1 MKHIRK
7 SAALSFQKQSLKK
20 INFIIAGGEKV
31 KAKIEN
37 SQNTKEIIKKLFKY
51 IRPYRRYLITALILS
66 VITVAFTLLA
76 PILMGN
82 GIDLIISKGNVNFQK
97 LKSIIVLIILV
108 IAITAIAQW
117 LMNLCTNKLTYNT
130 VRDIR
135 LDAFAKL
142 EKVPVSYVDN
152 SSQGDLISRIVTD
165 IDLVSDGLLMGF
177 TQLFSGV
184 ITILATIG
192 FMISI
197 NLKIALIVIIITPLS
212 FFVASFVAKRTFN
225 MFQAQSIKRGEM
237 TSHINEMIT
246 GQKIVKAYN
255 YENESTK
262 RFEKINSELETVG
275 VKALFFSAITNP
287 ATRFINGLVY
297 SGVGIFGAISAIGGY
312 ISVGQLSAFLTY
324 ANQYTK
330 PFNEISSVITELQSA
345 FASAKRVFE
354 IIEADE
360 EQSDDGLHTLEK
372 VDGTLSLKDVSFS
385 YTPDRPLI
393 ENLNLDVRRGE
404 RIAIVGP
411 TGCGKTT
418 LINLLMRFYD
428 VTDGNIKIS
437 EKNIKEITRHS
448 LRHSFGMVL
457 QETWLSKGTIKEN
470 IAFGKPN
477 ASDEEIITAAKN
489 AHAHSF
495 IQRLPKGY
503 DTVVSDDSENLSS
516 GQKQLL
522 CIARVMLTLPP
533 MLILDEATSNID
545 TRTEKQ
551 IQAAFE
557 KMLKGRTSFIVAHR
571 LSTIKNADCILVM
584 NNGNIVEQGNH
595 NELLSKNGFYS
606 KLYNSQFEKS

>member
-1 MKHIRK
+1 M
-7 SAALSFQKQSLKK
+7 
-20 INFIIAGGEKV
+20 

-37 SQNTKEIIKKLFKY
+37 SQNTKEIVKKLFKY

-97 LKSIIVLIILV
+97 LKRIIVLIILV

-197 NLKIALIVIIITPLS
+197 NFKIALIVIVITPLS

-255 YENESTK
+255 YENQSK
-262 RFEKINSELETVG
+262 KKFEKINGELEIVG

-297 SGVGIFGAISAIGGY
+297 LGVGIFGAIFAIGGY

-360 EQSDDGLHTLEK
+360 EQSDNGLYTLEK
-372 VDGTLSLKDVSFS
+372 IDGTLCLKDVSFS

-393 ENLNLDVRRGE
+393 ENLNLDVRKGE

-428 VTDGNIKIS
+428 VTGGDIEIS

-448 LRHSFGMVL
+448 LRQSFGMVL

-477 ASDEEIITAAKN
+477 ASDEEIIAAAKN

-551 IQAAFE
+551 IQSAFE

-606 KLYNSQFEKS
+606 KLYNSQFERS

>member
-1 MKHIRK
+1 MKY
-7 SAALSFQKQSLKK
+7 KK
-20 INFIIAGGEKV
+20 E
-31 KAKIEN
+31 
-37 SQNTKEIIKKLFKY
+37 NTKSTKSIIKKLFKY
-51 IRPYRRYLITALILS
+51 ISPYKHYLILALIFS

-76 PILMGN
+76 PILMGD
-82 GIDLIISKGNVNFQK
+82 GIDLIISKGNVDFAG
-97 LKSIIVLIILV
+97 LKSIILKIIAV
-108 IAITAIAQW
+108 IIITAVAQW
-117 LMNLCTNKLTYNT
+117 LMNLCTNRLTFCT

-142 EKVPVSYVDN
+142 EKVPISYVDN

-177 TQLFSGV
+177 TQLFSGI
-184 ITILATIG
+184 ITIFATIG

-197 NLKIALIVIIITPLS
+197 NIKITLIVVLITPLS
-212 FFVASFVAKRTFN
+212 FFVASFVAKRTFS

-246 GQKIVKAYN
+246 GQKTVKAYSH
-255 YENESTK
+255 EEESK
-262 RFEKINSELETVG
+262 AEFEKINKELEAVG
-275 VKALFFSAITNP
+275 VKALFFSSITNP
-287 ATRFINGLVY
+287 STRFINGLVY
-297 SGVGIFGAISAIGGY
+297 SGVGIFGAVSAISGN

-354 IIEADE
+354 IIESDE
-360 EQSDDGLHTLEK
+360 EENDDCLYSLNEI
-372 VDGTLSLKDVSFS
+372 DGTLSLDDVSFS
-385 YTPDRPLI
+385 YTPDKPLI
-393 ENLNLDVRRGE
+393 EDLNLDVKKGQ

-437 EKNIKEITRHS
+437 GKNIKEVKRKS
-448 LRHSFGMVL
+448 LRQSFGMVL

-470 IAFGKPN
+470 IAFGKPD
-477 ASDEEIITAAKN
+477 ATDEEIILAAKN

-495 IQRLPKGY
+495 IQRLPHGY
-503 DTVVSDDSENLSS
+503 DTIVSDDSENLSS

-522 CIARVMLTLPP
+522 CIARVMLILPP

-551 IQAAFE
+551 IQSAFE
-557 KMLKGRTSFIVAHR
+557 KLLKGRTSFIVAHR

-584 NNGNIVEQGNH
+584 DKGHIIEQGNH
-595 NELLSKNGFYS
+595 EELLSKKGFYYN
-606 KLYNSQFEKS
+606 LYHSQFEKS

>member
-1 MKHIRK
+1 MKIK
-7 SAALSFQKQSLKK
+7 T
-20 INFIIAGGEKV
+20 
-31 KAKIEN
+31 EN

-51 IRPYRRYLITALILS
+51 IKPYRRYLFSALLLS
-66 VITVAFTLLA
+66 VITVTFTLWA
-76 PILMGN
+76 PILMGD
-82 GIDLIISKGNVNFQK
+82 GIDLIISKGNVDFSG
-97 LKSIIVLIILV
+97 LKEIIIKIATIIAV
-108 IAITAIAQW
+108 TAIAQW
-117 LMNLCTNKLTYNT
+117 LMNLYTNKLTFNT

-142 EKVPVSYVDN
+142 EKVPISYVDN

-184 ITILATIG
+184 ITILATIVI
-192 FMISI
+192 MISI
-197 NLKIALIVIIITPLS
+197 NYKIALIVIMITPLS
-212 FFVASFVAKRTFN
+212 FFVASFIAKRTFN

-237 TSHINEMIT
+237 TSHINEMIS
-246 GQKIVKAYN
+246 GQKIVKAYC
-255 YENESTK
+255 YEQESTAQ
-262 RFEKINSELETVG
+262 FEKINKDLETVG

-297 SGVGIFGAISAIGGY
+297 SGVGILGAVAAISGY

-354 IIEADE
+354 IIEAKE
-360 EQSDDGLHTLEK
+360 EQSDEGLYALK
-372 VDGTLSLKDVSFS
+372 SVDGTLSLNNVSFS
-385 YTPDRPLI
+385 YTPDKPLI
-393 ENLNLDVRRGE
+393 ENLNLDVRKGE

-428 VTDGNIKIS
+428 ATEGNIKVS
-437 EKNIKEITRHS
+437 EKSIKEITRHS
-448 LRHSFGMVL
+448 LRQSFGMVL

-470 IAFGKPN
+470 IAFGKSD
-477 ASDEEIITAAKN
+477 ATDEEIITAAKN
-489 AHAHSF
+489 AHAHDF
-495 IQRLPKGY
+495 IQRLPQGY
-503 DTVVSDDSENLSS
+503 DTIVSDDSENLSS

-551 IQAAFE
+551 IQSAFE

-584 NNGNIVEQGNH
+584 DKGHIVEQGNH
-595 NELLSKNGFYS
+595 KELLSKNGFYS
-606 KLYNSQFEKS
+606 KLYYSQFDKI

>member
-1 MKHIRK
+1 M
-7 SAALSFQKQSLKK
+7 
-20 INFIIAGGEKV
+20 IN
-31 KAKIEN
+31 KANN
-37 SQNTKEIIKKLFKY
+37 SQNTGEIIKKLFKY
-51 IRPYRRYLITALILS
+51 ISPYRHYLIFALFLS

-82 GIDLIISKGNVNFQK
+82 GIDLIVSKGNVDFPA
-97 LKSIIVLIILV
+97 LKKIIVKIIAV
-108 IAITAIAQW
+108 ISITAIAQW

-135 LDAFAKL
+135 LNAFAKL
-142 EKVPVSYVDN
+142 EKVPISYVDN
-152 SSQGDLISRIVTD
+152 SPQGDLISRIVTD
-165 IDLVSDGLLMGF
+165 IDLISDGLLMGF

-197 NLKIALIVIIITPLS
+197 NFKIALIVILITPLS

-246 GQKIVKAYN
+246 GQKIVKAYCH
-255 YENESTK
+255 ENESK
-262 RFEKINSELETVG
+262 EKFEKINKELETVG

-287 ATRFINGLVY
+287 ATRFVNGLVY
-297 SGVGIFGAISAIGGY
+297 SGVGIFGAISAISGY

-360 EQSDDGLHTLEK
+360 EQSDNELYTLENA
-372 VDGTLSLKDVSFS
+372 DGTLSLNNVSFS
-385 YTPDRPLI
+385 YTPDKPLI
-393 ENLNLDVRRGE
+393 QNLNLKVSKGE

-437 EKNIKEITRHS
+437 GKNIKKITRHS
-448 LRHSFGMVL
+448 LRRSFGMVL

-470 IAFGKPN
+470 IAFGRPD
-477 ASDEEIITAAKN
+477 ASDEEIVEAAKN

-495 IQRLPKGY
+495 IQRLPQGY
-503 DTVVSDDSENLSS
+503 DTVVSDDSENISS

-545 TRTEKQ
+545 TRTEKK
-551 IQAAFE
+551 IQSAFE

-571 LSTIKNADCILVM
+571 LSTIRNSDCILVM
-584 NNGNIVEQGNH
+584 KKGHIIEQGSH

-606 KLYNSQFEKS
+606 KLYYSQFETS

>member
-1 MKHIRK
+1 MKY
-7 SAALSFQKQSLKK
+7 KK
-20 INFIIAGGEKV
+20 E
-31 KAKIEN
+31 
-37 SQNTKEIIKKLFKY
+37 NTKSTKSIIKKLFKY
-51 IRPYRRYLITALILS
+51 ISPYKHYLILALIFS

-76 PILMGN
+76 PILMGD
-82 GIDLIISKGNVNFQK
+82 GIDLIISKGNVDFAG
-97 LKSIIVLIILV
+97 LKSIILKIIAV
-108 IAITAIAQW
+108 IIITAVAQW
-117 LMNLCTNKLTYNT
+117 LMNLCTNRLTFCT

-142 EKVPVSYVDN
+142 EKVPISYVDN

-177 TQLFSGV
+177 TQLFSGI
-184 ITILATIG
+184 ITIFATIG

-197 NLKIALIVIIITPLS
+197 NIKITLIVVLITPLS
-212 FFVASFVAKRTFN
+212 FFVASFVAKRTFS

-246 GQKIVKAYN
+246 GQKTVKAYSH
-255 YENESTK
+255 EEESK
-262 RFEKINSELETVG
+262 AEFEKINKELEAVG
-275 VKALFFSAITNP
+275 VKALFFSSITNP
-287 ATRFINGLVY
+287 STRFINGLVY
-297 SGVGIFGAISAIGGY
+297 SGVGIFGAVSAISGN

-354 IIEADE
+354 IIESDE
-360 EQSDDGLHTLEK
+360 EENDDCLYSLNEI
-372 VDGTLSLKDVSFS
+372 DGTLSLDDVSFS
-385 YTPDRPLI
+385 YTPDKPLI
-393 ENLNLDVRRGE
+393 EDLNLDVKKGQ

-437 EKNIKEITRHS
+437 GKNIKEVKRKS
-448 LRHSFGMVL
+448 LRQSFGMVL

-477 ASDEEIITAAKN
+477 ATDEEIILAAKN

-495 IQRLPKGY
+495 IQRLPHGY
-503 DTVVSDDSENLSS
+503 DTIVSDDSENLSS

-522 CIARVMLTLPP
+522 CIARVMLILPP

-551 IQAAFE
+551 IQSAFE
-557 KMLKGRTSFIVAHR
+557 KLLKGRTSFIVAHR

-584 NNGNIVEQGNH
+584 DKGHIIEQGNH
-595 NELLSKNGFYS
+595 EELLSKKGFYYN
-606 KLYNSQFEKS
+606 LYHSQFEKS

>member
-1 MKHIRK
+1 M
-7 SAALSFQKQSLKK
+7 
-20 INFIIAGGEKV
+20 

-37 SQNTKEIIKKLFKY
+37 SQNTKEIVKKLFKY

-197 NLKIALIVIIITPLS
+197 NYKIALIVIVITPLS

-255 YENESTK
+255 YENESKK
-262 RFEKINSELETVG
+262 RFEKINGELEIVG

-297 SGVGIFGAISAIGGY
+297 SGVGIFGAIYAIGGY

-360 EQSDDGLHTLEK
+360 EQSDDGLYTLEN
-372 VDGTLSLKDVSFS
+372 VDGTLSIKDVSFS
-385 YTPDRPLI
+385 YTPNRPLI
-393 ENLNLDVRRGE
+393 ENLNLDVHKGE

-428 VTDGNIKIS
+428 VTGGDIEIS
-437 EKNIKEITRHS
+437 GKNIKEITRHS
-448 LRHSFGMVL
+448 LRQSFGMVL

-477 ASDEEIITAAKN
+477 ASDEEIIAAAKN

-584 NNGNIVEQGNH
+584 NNGNIVEQGKH

>member
-1 MKHIRK
+1 MI
-7 SAALSFQKQSLKK
+7 KK
-20 INFIIAGGEKV
+20 TE
-31 KAKIEN
+31 
-37 SQNTKEIIKKLFKY
+37 STHNTKEIIRKLFKY
-51 IRPYRRYLITALILS
+51 IKPYRRYLISALLLS
-66 VITVAFTLLA
+66 VITVIFTLWT
-76 PILMGN
+76 PILMGD
-82 GIDLIISKGNVNFQK
+82 GIDLIISKGNVDFSK
-97 LKSIIVLIILV
+97 LKIIIIKIISIIAV
-108 IAITAIAQW
+108 TAIAQW
-117 LMNLCTNKLTYNT
+117 LMNLCTNKLTFNT

-142 EKVPVSYVDN
+142 EKVPISYVDN
-152 SSQGDLISRIVTD
+152 SSQGDLISRIITD

-184 ITILATIG
+184 ITILATIVI
-192 FMISI
+192 MISI
-197 NLKIALIVIIITPLS
+197 NLKIALIVIMITPLS
-212 FFVASFVAKRTFN
+212 FFVASFIAKRTFN

-246 GQKIVKAYN
+246 GQKIVKAYCH
-255 YENESTK
+255 EQESTA
-262 RFEKINSELETVG
+262 RFEKINGELEAVG

-297 SGVGIFGAISAIGGY
+297 SGVGIFGAISAISGH

-354 IIEADE
+354 IIEAEE
-360 EQSDDGLHTLEK
+360 EQNDNGYYTLEN
-372 VDGTLSLKDVSFS
+372 VDGTLSLNDVSFS
-385 YTPDRPLI
+385 YTPDKPLI
-393 ENLNLDVRRGE
+393 ENLNLEVRKGE

-428 VTDGNIKIS
+428 VTGGNIEIS
-437 EKNIKEITRHS
+437 RKRITEITRHS
-448 LRHSFGMVL
+448 LRQSFGMVL
-457 QETWLSKGTIKEN
+457 QETWISHGSIKEN
-470 IAFGKPN
+470 IAFGKPD
-477 ASDEEIITAAKN
+477 ATDEEIIAAAKN
-489 AHAHSF
+489 AHAHGF
-495 IQRLPKGY
+495 IQRLPRGY
-503 DTVVSDDSENLSS
+503 DTIVSDDSENLSS

-551 IQAAFE
+551 IQSAFE

-584 NNGNIVEQGNH
+584 DKGHIIEQGNH
-595 NELLSKNGFYS
+595 KELLSKNGFYA
-606 KLYNSQFEKS
+606 KLYYSQFERS

>member
-1 MKHIRK
+1 MKSK
-7 SAALSFQKQSLKK
+7 T
-20 INFIIAGGEKV
+20 
-31 KAKIEN
+31 EN
-37 SQNTKEIIKKLFKY
+37 SQNTREIIKKLLKY
-51 IRPYRRYLITALILS
+51 INPYKHYLILALIFS
-66 VITVAFTLLA
+66 IITVAFTLLA

-82 GIDLIISKGNVNFQK
+82 GIDLIISKGNVDFAG
-97 LKSIIVLIILV
+97 LKTIILKI
-108 IAITAIAQW
+108 IAAIVITAVAQW
-117 LMNLCTNKLTYNT
+117 LMNLCTNKLTFYT

-142 EKVPVSYVDN
+142 EKVPISYVDN

-177 TQLFSGV
+177 TQLFSGI
-184 ITILATIG
+184 ITIFATIG
-192 FMISI
+192 FMVSI
-197 NLKIALIVIIITPLS
+197 NLKITLIVVLITPLS
-212 FFVASFVAKRTFN
+212 FFMASFIAKRTFN

-255 YENESTK
+255 HEEESK
-262 RFEKINSELETVG
+262 AQFEKINSELETVG
-275 VKALFFSAITNP
+275 VKALFFSSITNP

-297 SGVGIFGAISAIGGY
+297 SGVGIFGAVSAISGH

-360 EQSDDGLHTLEK
+360 EHSDENLLPLEK
-372 VDGTLSLKDVSFS
+372 VDGTINLDDVSFR
-385 YTPDRPLI
+385 YLPDKPLI
-393 ENLNLDVRRGE
+393 ENLNLDVRQGE

-437 EKNIKEITRHS
+437 GKNIKDIKRHS
-448 LRHSFGMVL
+448 LRQSFGMVL

-470 IAFGKPN
+470 IAFGKSD
-477 ASDEEIITAAKN
+477 ATDEEIITAAKN

-495 IQRLPKGY
+495 IQRLPQGY
-503 DTVVSDDSENLSS
+503 DTIVSDDNENLSS

-522 CIARVMLTLPP
+522 CIARVMLMLPP

-551 IQAAFE
+551 IQSAFE

-584 NNGNIVEQGNH
+584 DKGHIIEQGNH
-595 NELLSKNGFYS
+595 EELLAKNGFYS
-606 KLYNSQFEKS
+606 KLYHSQFEKS

>member
-1 MKHIRK
+1 MKFNK
-7 SAALSFQKQSLKK
+7 E
-20 INFIIAGGEKV
+20 G
-31 KAKIEN
+31 
-37 SQNTKEIIKKLFKY
+37 SQNTREIIRKLFKY
-51 IRPYRRYLITALILS
+51 IRPYRRYLYASLIFA

-82 GIDLIISKGNVNFQK
+82 GIDLIISKGNVDFSS
-97 LKSIIVLIILV
+97 LKRIILVIIAV
-108 IAITAIAQW
+108 IAITAISQW
-117 LMNLCTNKLTYNT
+117 LMNLCTNKLTFHT

-142 EKVPVSYVDN
+142 EKVPVSFIDN
-152 SSQGDLISRIVTD
+152 SPQGDLISRIVTD

-184 ITILATIG
+184 ITIIATIG

-197 NLKIALIVIIITPLS
+197 NFKIALIVILITPLS
-212 FFVASFVAKRTFN
+212 FFVASFIAKRTFN

-255 YENESTK
+255 YENESKK
-262 RFEKINSELETVG
+262 RFEKINNELETVG
-275 VKALFFSAITNP
+275 VKALFFSSITNP
-287 ATRFINGLVY
+287 ATRFVNGLVY
-297 SGVGIFGAISAIGGY
+297 SGVGIFGAVSAISGF
-312 ISVGQLSAFLTY
+312 ITVGQLSAFLTY

-330 PFNEISSVITELQSA
+330 PFNEISGVITELQSA

-354 IIEADE
+354 IIEANE
-360 EQSDDGLHTLEK
+360 EQSDNGLYALEK
-372 VDGTLSLKDVSFS
+372 VDGTLSIKNVSFS

-393 ENLNLDVRRGE
+393 ENLNLDVSQGD

-428 VTDGNIKIS
+428 VTDGSIKIS
-437 EKNIKEITRHS
+437 GKSITEITRHS
-448 LRHSFGMVL
+448 LRQSFGMVL
-457 QETWLSKGTIKEN
+457 QDTWLSKGTIKEN
-470 IAFGKPN
+470 IAFGRPD
-477 ASDEEIITAAKN
+477 ASDEEIISAAKN

-495 IQRLPKGY
+495 IQRLPQGY
-503 DTVVSDDSENLSS
+503 DTVVSDDSENLSI

-533 MLILDEATSNID
+533 MLIFDEATSNID
-545 TRTEKQ
+545 TRTEKK
-551 IQAAFE
+551 IQSAFE

-584 NNGNIVEQGNH
+584 NQGHIVEQGNH

-606 KLYNSQFEKS
+606 KLYYSQFEKS

>member
-1 MKHIRK
+1 MKYK
-7 SAALSFQKQSLKK
+7 
-20 INFIIAGGEKV
+20 N
-31 KAKIEN
+31 EN
-37 SQNTKEIIKKLFKY
+37 SQNTKEIIRKLFKY
-51 IRPYRRYLITALILS
+51 ILPYKYYLISALILS
-66 VITVAFTLLA
+66 VITVAFTLLT
-76 PILMGN
+76 PILLGN
-82 GIDLIISKGNVNFQK
+82 GIDLIISKGNVDFAG
-97 LKSIIVLIILV
+97 LKAIILKIIAAV
-108 IAITAIAQW
+108 AITAISQW
-117 LMNLCTNKLTYNT
+117 LMNLCTNRLTFCT

-135 LDAFAKL
+135 LDAFEKL
-142 EKVPVSYVDN
+142 EKVPISFVDN
-152 SSQGDLISRIVTD
+152 SSQGDMISRIVTD

-177 TQLFSGV
+177 TQLFSGI
-184 ITILATIG
+184 ITIFATIG

-197 NLKIALIVIIITPLS
+197 NIKITLIVVLITPLS
-212 FFVASFVAKRTFN
+212 FFVASFVAKRTFS

-246 GQKIVKAYN
+246 GQKTVKAYSH
-255 YENESTK
+255 EEESK
-262 RFEKINSELETVG
+262 AEFEKINKELEAVG
-275 VKALFFSAITNP
+275 VKALFFSSITNP
-287 ATRFINGLVY
+287 STRFINGLVY
-297 SGVGIFGAISAIGGY
+297 SGVGIFGAVSAISGN

-354 IIEADE
+354 IIESDE
-360 EQSDDGLHTLEK
+360 EENDDCLYSLNEI
-372 VDGTLSLKDVSFS
+372 DGTLSLDDVSFS
-385 YTPDRPLI
+385 YTPDKPLI
-393 ENLNLDVRRGE
+393 KDLNLDVKKGQ

-437 EKNIKEITRHS
+437 GKNIKEIKRKS
-448 LRHSFGMVL
+448 LRQSFGMVL

-470 IAFGKPN
+470 IAFGKPD
-477 ASDEEIITAAKN
+477 ATDEEIILAAKN

-495 IQRLPKGY
+495 IQRLPHGY
-503 DTVVSDDSENLSS
+503 DTIVSDDSENLSS

-522 CIARVMLTLPP
+522 CIARVMLILPP

-551 IQAAFE
+551 IQSAFE
-557 KMLKGRTSFIVAHR
+557 KLLKGRTSFIVAHR

-584 NNGNIVEQGNH
+584 DKGHIIEQGNH
-595 NELLSKNGFYS
+595 EELLSKKGFYYN
-606 KLYNSQFEKS
+606 LYHSQFEKS

>member
-1 MKHIRK
+1 M
-7 SAALSFQKQSLKK
+7 
-20 INFIIAGGEKV
+20 

-37 SQNTKEIIKKLFKY
+37 SQNTKEIVKKLFKY
-51 IRPYRRYLITALILS
+51 IRPYRHYLITALILS

-97 LKSIIVLIILV
+97 LKRIIVLIILV

-197 NLKIALIVIIITPLS
+197 NFKIALIVIVITPLS

-255 YENESTK
+255 YENESKK
-262 RFEKINSELETVG
+262 RFEKINGELEIVG

-297 SGVGIFGAISAIGGY
+297 SGVGIFGAIFAIGGY

-360 EQSDDGLHTLEK
+360 EQCDDGLYTLEN
-372 VDGTLSLKDVSFS
+372 VDGTLRLKDVSFS

-393 ENLNLDVRRGE
+393 ENLNLDVRKGE

-418 LINLLMRFYD
+418 LINLLMRFYE
-428 VTDGNIKIS
+428 VTGGNIEIS
-437 EKNIKEITRHS
+437 GKNIKEITRHS
-448 LRHSFGMVL
+448 LRRSFGMVL

-477 ASDEEIITAAKN
+477 ASNEEIITAAKN

-503 DTVVSDDSENLSS
+503 DTIVSDDSENLSS

-551 IQAAFE
+551 IQSAFE

-606 KLYNSQFEKS
+606 KLYNSQFERS

>member
-1 MKHIRK
+1 M
-7 SAALSFQKQSLKK
+7 
-20 INFIIAGGEKV
+20 

-37 SQNTKEIIKKLFKY
+37 SQNTKEIVKKLFKY
-51 IRPYRRYLITALILS
+51 IRPYKRYLITALILS
-66 VITVAFTLLA
+66 VVTVAFTLLA

-97 LKSIIVLIILV
+97 LKRIIVLIILV

-197 NLKIALIVIIITPLS
+197 NFKIALIVIVITPLS

-255 YENESTK
+255 YENESKK
-262 RFEKINSELETVG
+262 RFEKINGELEIVG

-360 EQSDDGLHTLEK
+360 EQYDDGLYTLEK
-372 VDGTLSLKDVSFS
+372 IDGTLSLKDVSFS

-393 ENLNLDVRRGE
+393 ENLNLDVRKGE

-428 VTDGNIKIS
+428 VTGGNIEIS
-437 EKNIKEITRHS
+437 GKNIKEITRHS
-448 LRHSFGMVL
+448 LRQSFGMVL

-470 IAFGKPN
+470 ISFGKPN

-503 DTVVSDDSENLSS
+503 DTIVSDDSENLSS

-551 IQAAFE
+551 IQSAFE

-584 NNGNIVEQGNH
+584 NNGNIIEQGNH

>member
-1 MKHIRK
+1 MIN
-7 SAALSFQKQSLKK
+7 LK
-20 INFIIAGGEKV
+20 N
-31 KAKIEN
+31 KIEN
-37 SQNTKEIIKKLFKY
+37 SQNTKEIINKLFKY
-51 IRPYRRYLITALILS
+51 INPYKHYLILALIFS
-66 VITVAFTLLA
+66 IITVAFTLLA

-82 GIDLIISKGNVNFQK
+82 GIDLIISKGNVDFAG
-97 LKSIIVLIILV
+97 LKTIILKIVAV
-108 IAITAIAQW
+108 IVITAIAQW
-117 LMNLCTNKLTYNT
+117 LMNLCTNKITFYT

-142 EKVPVSYVDN
+142 EKVPISYVDN

-177 TQLFSGV
+177 TQLFSGI
-184 ITILATIG
+184 ITIFATIG

-197 NLKIALIVIIITPLS
+197 NLTITLIVVIITPLS
-212 FFVASFVAKRTFN
+212 FFVASFIAKRTFN

-246 GQKIVKAYN
+246 GQKIVKAYSH
-255 YENESTK
+255 EDESK
-262 RFEKINSELETVG
+262 AQFEKINSELEVVG
-275 VKALFFSAITNP
+275 VKALFFSSITNP

-297 SGVGIFGAISAIGGY
+297 SGVGIFGAISAISGH

-360 EQSDDGLHTLEK
+360 EQCDENLLPLEK
-372 VDGTLSLKDVSFS
+372 VDGTLNLEDVSFS
-385 YTPDRPLI
+385 YLADRPLI
-393 ENLNLDVRRGE
+393 EDLNLDVRKGE

-437 EKNIKEITRHS
+437 GKSIKDITRRS
-448 LRHSFGMVL
+448 LRQSFGMVL

-470 IAFGKPN
+470 IAFGKSD
-477 ASDEEIITAAKN
+477 ATDEEIISAAEN

-495 IQRLPKGY
+495 IQRLPQGY
-503 DTVVSDDSENLSS
+503 DTMVSDDNENLSS

-551 IQAAFE
+551 IQSAFE

-584 NNGNIVEQGNH
+584 DKGHIIEQGNH
-595 NELLSKNGFYS
+595 EELLAKKGFYS
-606 KLYNSQFEKS
+606 KLYHSQFEKS

>member
-1 MKHIRK
+1 MKYK
-7 SAALSFQKQSLKK
+7 NK
-20 INFIIAGGEKV
+20 
-31 KAKIEN
+31 N
-37 SQNTKEIIKKLFKY
+37 SQNTKEIIRKLLKY
-51 IRPYRRYLITALILS
+51 IFPYKHYLVSALILS
-66 VITVAFTLLA
+66 VITVAFTLLT
-76 PILMGN
+76 PILLGN
-82 GIDLIISKGNVNFQK
+82 GIDLIVSKGNVDFAG
-97 LKSIIVLIILV
+97 LKAIILKITAAV
-108 IAITAIAQW
+108 AITAISQW
-117 LMNLCTNKLTYNT
+117 LMNLCTNRLTFCT

-142 EKVPVSYVDN
+142 EKVPISYVDN
-152 SSQGDLISRIVTD
+152 SSQGDMISRIVTD
-165 IDLVSDGLLMGF
+165 IDLISDGLLMGF
-177 TQLFSGV
+177 TQLFSGI
-184 ITILATIG
+184 ITIFATIG

-197 NLKIALIVIIITPLS
+197 NIKITLIVVLITPLS
-212 FFVASFVAKRTFN
+212 FFVASFVAKRTFS
-225 MFQAQSIKRGEM
+225 MFREQSIKRGEM

-246 GQKIVKAYN
+246 GQKTVKAYSH
-255 YENESTK
+255 EEESK
-262 RFEKINSELETVG
+262 AEFERINKELEVVG
-275 VKALFFSAITNP
+275 IKALFFSSITNP
-287 ATRFINGLVY
+287 STRFINGLVY
-297 SGVGIFGAISAIGGY
+297 SGVGIFGAISAISGN

-360 EQSDDGLHTLEK
+360 EESDDCLSPLDK
-372 VDGTLSLKDVSFS
+372 IDGTLCLENVSFS
-385 YTPDRPLI
+385 YTPDKPLI
-393 ENLNLDVRRGE
+393 EDLSLDVEKGQ

-437 EKNIKEITRHS
+437 GKNIKEVKRKS
-448 LRHSFGMVL
+448 LRQSFGMVL
-457 QETWLSKGTIKEN
+457 QETWLSKGTIREN
-470 IAFGKPN
+470 IAFGKPD
-477 ASDEEIITAAKN
+477 ATDEEIILAAKN

-495 IQRLPKGY
+495 IQRLPQGY
-503 DTVVSDDSENLSS
+503 DTIVSDDSENLSS

-522 CIARVMLTLPP
+522 CIARIMLILPP

-551 IQAAFE
+551 IQSAFE

-584 NNGNIVEQGNH
+584 DKGHIIEQGNH
-595 NELLSKNGFYS
+595 EELLAKNGFYS
-606 KLYNSQFEKS
+606 KLYHSQFEKN

>member
-1 MKHIRK
+1 M
-7 SAALSFQKQSLKK
+7 
-20 INFIIAGGEKV
+20 

-37 SQNTKEIIKKLFKY
+37 SQNTKEIVKKLFKY

-197 NLKIALIVIIITPLS
+197 NYKIALIVIVITPLS

-255 YENESTK
+255 YENQSKK
-262 RFEKINSELETVG
+262 RFEKINGELEIVG

-360 EQSDDGLHTLEK
+360 EQSDNGLYTLEK
-372 VDGTLSLKDVSFS
+372 IDGTLSLKDVSFS

-393 ENLNLDVRRGE
+393 ENLNLDVRKGE

-428 VTDGNIKIS
+428 VTGGDIKIS
-437 EKNIKEITRHS
+437 GKNIKEITRHS
-448 LRHSFGMVL
+448 LRQSFGMVL

-551 IQAAFE
+551 IQSAFE

-584 NNGNIVEQGNH
+584 NKGHIVEQGNH

>member
-1 MKHIRK
+1 MK
-7 SAALSFQKQSLKK
+7 S
-20 INFIIAGGEKV
+20 
-31 KAKIEN
+31 KIEN
-37 SQNTKEIIKKLFKY
+37 SQNTREIIKKLLKY
-51 IRPYRRYLITALILS
+51 INPYKHYLILALIFS
-66 VITVAFTLLA
+66 IITVAFTLLA

-82 GIDLIISKGNVNFQK
+82 GIDLIISKGNVDFAG
-97 LKSIIVLIILV
+97 LKTIILKIIAA
-108 IAITAIAQW
+108 IAITAVSQW
-117 LMNLCTNKLTYNT
+117 LMNLCTNKLTFYT

-142 EKVPVSYVDN
+142 EKVPISYVDN

-177 TQLFSGV
+177 TQLFSGI
-184 ITILATIG
+184 ITIFATIG
-192 FMISI
+192 FMVSI
-197 NLKIALIVIIITPLS
+197 NLKITLIVVLITPLS
-212 FFVASFVAKRTFN
+212 FFVASFIAKRTFN

-255 YENESTK
+255 HEEESK
-262 RFEKINSELETVG
+262 AQFEKINSELETVG
-275 VKALFFSAITNP
+275 VKALFFSSITNP

-297 SGVGIFGAISAIGGY
+297 SGVGIFGAVSAISGH

-360 EQSDDGLHTLEK
+360 EQSDENLLPLEK
-372 VDGTLSLKDVSFS
+372 VDGTLNLDDVSFR
-385 YTPDRPLI
+385 YLPDKPLI
-393 ENLNLDVRRGE
+393 ENLNLDVRQGE

-437 EKNIKEITRHS
+437 GKSIKDIKRHS
-448 LRHSFGMVL
+448 LRQSFGMVL

-470 IAFGKPN
+470 IAFGK
-477 ASDEEIITAAKN
+477 SDTTDEEIITAAKN

-495 IQRLPKGY
+495 IQRLPQGY
-503 DTVVSDDSENLSS
+503 DTIVSDDSENLSS

-522 CIARVMLTLPP
+522 CIARVMLMLPP

-551 IQAAFE
+551 IQSAFE

-571 LSTIKNADCILVM
+571 LSTIQNADCILVM
-584 NNGNIVEQGNH
+584 DKGHIIEQGNH
-595 NELLSKNGFYS
+595 EELLAKKGFYS
-606 KLYNSQFEKS
+606 KLYHSQFEKS

>member
-1 MKHIRK
+1 M
-7 SAALSFQKQSLKK
+7 
-20 INFIIAGGEKV
+20 

-37 SQNTKEIIKKLFKY
+37 SQNTKEIVKKLFKY

-197 NLKIALIVIIITPLS
+197 NFKIAIIVIVITPLS

-255 YENESTK
+255 YENQSKK
-262 RFEKINSELETVG
+262 RFEKINGELEIVG

-360 EQSDDGLHTLEK
+360 EQSDNGLYTLEK
-372 VDGTLSLKDVSFS
+372 IDGTLSLKDVSFS

-393 ENLNLDVRRGE
+393 ENLNLDVRKGE

-428 VTDGNIKIS
+428 VTGGDIKIS
-437 EKNIKEITRHS
+437 GKNIKEITRHS
-448 LRHSFGMVL
+448 LRQSFGMVL

-551 IQAAFE
+551 IQSAFE

-584 NNGNIVEQGNH
+584 NKGHIVEQGNH

>member
-1 MKHIRK
+1 MVISMKY
-7 SAALSFQKQSLKK
+7 
-20 INFIIAGGEKV
+20 
-31 KAKIEN
+31 KIEN

-51 IRPYRRYLITALILS
+51 IKPYKHYLFFALILS
-66 VITVAFTLLA
+66 IVTVAFTLLA

-82 GIDLIISKGNVNFQK
+82 GIDLIISKGNVDFAG
-97 LKSIIVLIILV
+97 LKRIILKIIAV
-108 IAITAIAQW
+108 ILVTAIAQW
-117 LMNLCTNKLTYNT
+117 LMNLCTNKLTFYT

-142 EKVPVSYVDN
+142 EKVPISYVDN

-184 ITILATIG
+184 ITIFATIG

-197 NLKIALIVIIITPLS
+197 NLTITLIVVLITPLS
-212 FFVASFVAKRTFN
+212 FFVASFIAKRTFN

-246 GQKIVKAYN
+246 GQKIVKAYSH
-255 YENESTK
+255 EEESK
-262 RFEKINSELETVG
+262 AQFERINKELETVG
-275 VKALFFSAITNP
+275 VKALFFSSITNP

-297 SGVGIFGAISAIGGY
+297 SGVGIFGAISAISGN

-354 IIEADE
+354 IIEAEE
-360 EQSDDGLHTLEK
+360 EQSDESLISLEK
-372 VDGTLSLKDVSFS
+372 VDGTLKLDDVSFS
-385 YTPDRPLI
+385 YSPDKPLI
-393 ENLNLDVRRGE
+393 EDLNLDVRKGE

-437 EKNIKEITRHS
+437 GKSIKDITRHS
-448 LRHSFGMVL
+448 LRQSFGMVL
-457 QETWLSKGTIKEN
+457 QETWLSKGTIKDN
-470 IAFGKPN
+470 IAFGKSD
-477 ASDEEIITAAKN
+477 ATDEEIIAAAKN

-495 IQRLPKGY
+495 IQRLPQGY
-503 DTVVSDDSENLSS
+503 DTMVSDDSENLSS

-551 IQAAFE
+551 IQSAFE

-584 NNGNIVEQGNH
+584 DKGHIIEQGNH
-595 NELLSKNGFYS
+595 EELLAKKGFYS
-606 KLYNSQFEKS
+606 KLYHSQFEKS

>member
-1 MKHIRK
+1 MKY
-7 SAALSFQKQSLKK
+7 KK
-20 INFIIAGGEKV
+20 
-31 KAKIEN
+31 EN
-37 SQNTKEIIKKLFKY
+37 SQNTREIIKKLLKY
-51 IRPYRRYLITALILS
+51 INPYKHYLILS
-66 VITVAFTLLA
+66 LIFSIITVAFTLLA

-82 GIDLIISKGNVNFQK
+82 GIDLIISKGNVDFAG
-97 LKSIIVLIILV
+97 LKTIILKI
-108 IAITAIAQW
+108 IAAIVITAVAQW
-117 LMNLCTNKLTYNT
+117 LMNLCTNKLTFYT

-142 EKVPVSYVDN
+142 EKVPISYVDN

-177 TQLFSGV
+177 TQLFSGI
-184 ITILATIG
+184 ITIFATIG

-197 NLKIALIVIIITPLS
+197 NLKITLIVVLITPLS
-212 FFVASFVAKRTFN
+212 FFVASFIAKRTFN

-246 GQKIVKAYN
+246 GQKIVKAYSH
-255 YENESTK
+255 EEESK
-262 RFEKINSELETVG
+262 AQFEKINGELETVG
-275 VKALFFSAITNP
+275 VKALFFSSITNP

-297 SGVGIFGAISAIGGY
+297 SGVGIFGAVSAISGH

-360 EQSDDGLHTLEK
+360 EQCDENLLLLEK
-372 VDGTLSLKDVSFS
+372 VDGTLNIENVSFS
-385 YTPDRPLI
+385 YLPDKPLI
-393 ENLNLDVRRGE
+393 EDLNLDVRQGE

-428 VTDGNIKIS
+428 VTDGNIKVSGKSI
-437 EKNIKEITRHS
+437 KNIKRHS
-448 LRHSFGMVL
+448 LRQSFGMVL

-470 IAFGKPN
+470 IAFGKPD
-477 ASDEEIITAAKN
+477 ATDEEIITAAKN

-495 IQRLPKGY
+495 IQRLPQGY
-503 DTVVSDDSENLSS
+503 DTIVSDDSENLSS

-522 CIARVMLTLPP
+522 CIARVMLMLPP

-551 IQAAFE
+551 IQSAFE

-584 NNGNIVEQGNH
+584 DKGHIIEQGNH
-595 NELLSKNGFYS
+595 EELLAKNGFYS
-606 KLYNSQFEKS
+606 KLYHSQFEKS

>member
-1 MKHIRK
+1 M
-7 SAALSFQKQSLKK
+7 
-20 INFIIAGGEKV
+20 

-37 SQNTKEIIKKLFKY
+37 SQNTKEIVKKLFKY
-51 IRPYRRYLITALILS
+51 IRPYKRYLITALILS
-66 VITVAFTLLA
+66 VVTVAFTLLA

-97 LKSIIVLIILV
+97 LKRIIVLIILV

-135 LDAFAKL
+135 LDAFSKL

-197 NLKIALIVIIITPLS
+197 NYKIALIVIVITPLS

-255 YENESTK
+255 YENESKK
-262 RFEKINSELETVG
+262 RFEKINGELEIVG

-297 SGVGIFGAISAIGGY
+297 SGVGIFGAIFAIGGY

-360 EQSDDGLHTLEK
+360 EQSDNGLYTLEK
-372 VDGTLSLKDVSFS
+372 IDGTLSLKDVSFS

-393 ENLNLDVRRGE
+393 ENLNLDVRKGE
-404 RIAIVGP
+404 RVAIVGP

-428 VTDGNIKIS
+428 VTGGNIEIS
-437 EKNIKEITRHS
+437 GKNIKEITRHS

-551 IQAAFE
+551 IQSAFE

-584 NNGNIVEQGNH
+584 NNGNIIEQGNH

-606 KLYNSQFEKS
+606 KLYNSQFERS

>member
-1 MKHIRK
+1 M
-7 SAALSFQKQSLKK
+7 
-20 INFIIAGGEKV
+20 

-37 SQNTKEIIKKLFKY
+37 SQNTKEIVKKLFKY

-97 LKSIIVLIILV
+97 LKRIIVLIILV

-197 NLKIALIVIIITPLS
+197 NFKIALIVIVITPLS

-255 YENESTK
+255 YENESMK
-262 RFEKINSELETVG
+262 RFEKINGELETVG

-360 EQSDDGLHTLEK
+360 EQSDNGLYTLEK
-372 VDGTLSLKDVSFS
+372 IDGTLSLKDVSFS

-393 ENLNLDVRRGE
+393 ENLNLDVRKGE

-428 VTDGNIKIS
+428 VTGGDIKIS
-437 EKNIKEITRHS
+437 GKNINKITRHS
-448 LRHSFGMVL
+448 LRQSFGMVL

-551 IQAAFE
+551 IQSAFE

-584 NNGNIVEQGNH
+584 NKGHIVEQGNH
-595 NELLSKNGFYS
+595 NELLSKNGFYT

>member
-1 MKHIRK
+1 MKY
-7 SAALSFQKQSLKK
+7 K
-20 INFIIAGGEKV
+20 ID
-31 KAKIEN
+31 N

-51 IRPYRRYLITALILS
+51 IRPYRHYLIFALILS
-66 VITVAFTLLA
+66 VVTVAFTLLA

-82 GIDLIISKGNVNFQK
+82 GIDLIISKGNVDFAG
-97 LKSIIVLIILV
+97 LKTIILKIIAA

-117 LMNLCTNKLTYNT
+117 LMNLCTNKLTFYT

-142 EKVPVSYVDN
+142 EKVPISYVDN

-184 ITILATIG
+184 ITIFATIG

-197 NLKIALIVIIITPLS
+197 NLTITLIVVLITPLS
-212 FFVASFVAKRTFN
+212 FFVASFIAKRTFN

-246 GQKIVKAYN
+246 GQKIVKAYSH
-255 YENESTK
+255 EEESK
-262 RFEKINSELETVG
+262 AEFEKINKELETVG
-275 VKALFFSAITNP
+275 VKALFFSSITNP

-297 SGVGIFGAISAIGGY
+297 SGVGIFGAISAISGH

-354 IIEADE
+354 IIEAEE
-360 EQSDDGLHTLEK
+360 EQSDENLIPLND
-372 VDGTLSLKDVSFS
+372 VDGTLRLEDVSFS
-385 YTPDRPLI
+385 YTPDKPLI
-393 ENLNLDVRRGE
+393 EDLNLDVRKGE

-437 EKNIKEITRHS
+437 GKSIKEITRHS
-448 LRHSFGMVL
+448 LRQSFGMVL

-470 IAFGKPN
+470 IAFGKSD
-477 ASDEEIITAAKN
+477 ATDEEIITAAKN

-495 IQRLPKGY
+495 IQRLPQGY
-503 DTVVSDDSENLSS
+503 DTMVSDDSENLSS

-551 IQAAFE
+551 IQSAFD

-571 LSTIKNADCILVM
+571 LSTIQNADCILVM
-584 NNGNIVEQGNH
+584 DKGHIIEQGNH
-595 NELLSKNGFYS
+595 EELLAKNGFYS
-606 KLYNSQFEKS
+606 KLYHSQFEKS

>member
-1 MKHIRK
+1 MVVKH
-7 SAALSFQKQSLKK
+7 LKLK
-20 INFIIAGGEKV
+20 NY
-31 KAKIEN
+31 N

-51 IRPYRRYLITALILS
+51 IRPYSGYLYASLIFS

-82 GIDLIISKGNVNFQK
+82 GIDLIISKGNVDFSR
-97 LKSIIVLIILV
+97 LKRIILV
-108 IAITAIAQW
+108 IIAVIAVTAISQW
-117 LMNLCTNKLTYNT
+117 LMNLCTNKLTFHT

-142 EKVPVSYVDN
+142 ERVPVSFIDN

-197 NLKIALIVIIITPLS
+197 NFKIALIVVLITPLS
-212 FFVASFVAKRTFN
+212 FFVASFIAKRTFN
-225 MFQAQSIKRGEM
+225 MFQIQSIKRGEM

-255 YENESTK
+255 YESESKK
-262 RFEKINSELETVG
+262 RFEKINGELETVS

-287 ATRFINGLVY
+287 ATRFVNGLVY
-297 SGVGIFGAISAIGGY
+297 SGVGIFGAISAISR
-312 ISVGQLSAFLTY
+312 IITVGQLSAFLTY

-360 EQSDDGLHTLEK
+360 TEQDGGLSTLEK
-372 VDGTLSLKDVSFS
+372 VDGTLSLENISFS

-393 ENLNLDVRRGE
+393 ENLNLDVSQGE

-428 VTDGNIKIS
+428 VTGGNIKIS
-437 EKNIKEITRHS
+437 GKNITEITRHS
-448 LRHSFGMVL
+448 LRRSFGMVL
-457 QETWLSKGTIKEN
+457 QDTWLSYGTIKEN
-470 IAFGKPN
+470 IAFGRPD
-477 ASDEEIITAAKN
+477 ASDEEIIAAAKN

-503 DTVVSDDSENLSS
+503 DTIVSDDSENLSS
-516 GQKQLL
+516 GQKQLI

-545 TRTEKQ
+545 TRTEKK
-551 IQAAFE
+551 IQSAFE

-584 NNGNIVEQGNH
+584 NQGHIVEQGSH

-606 KLYNSQFEKS
+606 KLYYSQFEKS

>member
-1 MKHIRK
+1 M
-7 SAALSFQKQSLKK
+7 
-20 INFIIAGGEKV
+20 INKT
-31 KAKIEN
+31 N
-37 SQNTKEIIKKLFKY
+37 NPQNTGEIIKKLFKY
-51 IRPYRRYLITALILS
+51 ISPYRHYLIFALFLS

-82 GIDLIISKGNVNFQK
+82 GIDLIISKGNVDFPA
-97 LKSIIVLIILV
+97 LKKIIVKIIAV

-135 LDAFAKL
+135 LNAFAKL
-142 EKVPVSYVDN
+142 EKVPISYVDN
-152 SSQGDLISRIVTD
+152 SPQGDLISRIVTD
-165 IDLVSDGLLMGF
+165 IDLISDGLLMGF
-177 TQLFSGV
+177 TQLFSGI

-197 NLKIALIVIIITPLS
+197 NFKIALIVILITPLS

-246 GQKIVKAYN
+246 GQKIVKAYCH
-255 YENESTK
+255 ENESK
-262 RFEKINSELETVG
+262 KKFEKINKELETVG

-287 ATRFINGLVY
+287 ATRFVNGLVY
-297 SGVGIFGAISAIGGY
+297 SGVGIFGAVSAISGH

-360 EQSDDGLHTLEK
+360 EQSDNELFTLEK
-372 VDGTLSLKDVSFS
+372 ADGTLSLNDVSFS
-385 YTPDRPLI
+385 YTPDKPLI
-393 ENLNLDVRRGE
+393 ENLNLKVSKGE

-437 EKNIKEITRHS
+437 GNNIKEITRHS
-448 LRHSFGMVL
+448 LRRSFGMVL
-457 QETWLSKGTIKEN
+457 QETWLSKGTIKDN
-470 IAFGKPN
+470 IAFGKPD
-477 ASDEEIITAAKN
+477 ASYEEIVIAAKN

-495 IQRLPKGY
+495 IQRLPQGY
-503 DTVVSDDSENLSS
+503 DTVVSDDSENISS

-545 TRTEKQ
+545 TRTEKK
-551 IQAAFE
+551 IQSAFE

-571 LSTIKNADCILVM
+571 LSTIKNSDCILVM
-584 NNGNIVEQGNH
+584 NKGHIIEQGSH
-595 NELLSKNGFYS
+595 SELLSKNGFYS
-606 KLYNSQFEKS
+606 KLYYSQFETS

>member
-1 MKHIRK
+1 M
-7 SAALSFQKQSLKK
+7 
-20 INFIIAGGEKV
+20 

-37 SQNTKEIIKKLFKY
+37 SQNTKEIVKKLFKY

-66 VITVAFTLLA
+66 VVTVAFTLLA

-97 LKSIIVLIILV
+97 LKRIIVLIILV
-108 IAITAIAQW
+108 VVITAIAQW

-197 NLKIALIVIIITPLS
+197 NYKIALIVIVITPLS

-255 YENESTK
+255 YENESMK
-262 RFEKINSELETVG
+262 RFEKINGELEIVG

-297 SGVGIFGAISAIGGY
+297 SGVGIFGAIFAIGGY

-360 EQSDDGLHTLEK
+360 EQSDDGLYTLEN

-393 ENLNLDVRRGE
+393 ENLNLDVHKGE

-428 VTDGNIKIS
+428 VTSGNIKIS
-437 EKNIKEITRHS
+437 GKNIKEITRHS
-448 LRHSFGMVL
+448 LRQSFGMVL

-551 IQAAFE
+551 IQSAFE

>member
-1 MKHIRK
+1 M
-7 SAALSFQKQSLKK
+7 
-20 INFIIAGGEKV
+20 

-37 SQNTKEIIKKLFKY
+37 SQNTKEIVKKLFKY

-97 LKSIIVLIILV
+97 LKRIIILIILV

-255 YENESTK
+255 YENESKK
-262 RFEKINSELETVG
+262 RFEKINGELEIVG

-297 SGVGIFGAISAIGGY
+297 SGVGIFGAIFAIGGY

-360 EQSDDGLHTLEK
+360 EQSDDGFYTLEK

-393 ENLNLDVRRGE
+393 KNLNLDVRKGE

-428 VTDGNIKIS
+428 VTGGSIKIS
-437 EKNIKEITRHS
+437 GKNIKEITRHS
-448 LRHSFGMVL
+448 LRQSFGMVL

-477 ASDEEIITAAKN
+477 ASDEEIIAAAKN

-551 IQAAFE
+551 IQSAFE

-606 KLYNSQFEKS
+606 KLYNSQFERS

>member
-1 MKHIRK
+1 MKYK
-7 SAALSFQKQSLKK
+7 
-20 INFIIAGGEKV
+20 N
-31 KAKIEN
+31 EN
-37 SQNTKEIIKKLFKY
+37 SQNTKEIIRKLFKY
-51 IRPYRRYLITALILS
+51 ILPYKYYLISALILS
-66 VITVAFTLLA
+66 VITVAFTLLT
-76 PILMGN
+76 PILLGN
-82 GIDLIISKGNVNFQK
+82 GIDLIISKGNVDFAG
-97 LKSIIVLIILV
+97 LKAIILKIIAAV
-108 IAITAIAQW
+108 AITAISQW
-117 LMNLCTNKLTYNT
+117 LMNLCTNRLTFCT

-135 LDAFAKL
+135 LDAFEKL
-142 EKVPVSYVDN
+142 EKVPISFVDN
-152 SSQGDLISRIVTD
+152 SSQGDMISRIVTD

-177 TQLFSGV
+177 TQLFSGI
-184 ITILATIG
+184 ITIFATIG

-197 NLKIALIVIIITPLS
+197 NIKITLIVVLITPLS
-212 FFVASFVAKRTFN
+212 FFVASFVAKRTFS

-246 GQKIVKAYN
+246 GQKTVKAYSH
-255 YENESTK
+255 EEESK
-262 RFEKINSELETVG
+262 AEFEKINKELEAVG
-275 VKALFFSAITNP
+275 VKALFFSSITNP
-287 ATRFINGLVY
+287 STRFINGLVY
-297 SGVGIFGAISAIGGY
+297 SGVGIFGAVSAISGN

-354 IIEADE
+354 IIESDE
-360 EQSDDGLHTLEK
+360 EENDDCLYSLNEI
-372 VDGTLSLKDVSFS
+372 DGTLSLDDVSFS
-385 YTPDRPLI
+385 YTPDKPLI
-393 ENLNLDVRRGE
+393 EDLNLDVKKGQ

-437 EKNIKEITRHS
+437 GKNIKEVKRKS
-448 LRHSFGMVL
+448 LRQSFGMVL

-470 IAFGKPN
+470 IAFGKPD
-477 ASDEEIITAAKN
+477 ATDEEIILAAKN

-495 IQRLPKGY
+495 IQRLPHGY
-503 DTVVSDDSENLSS
+503 DTIVSDDSENLSS

-522 CIARVMLTLPP
+522 CIARVMLILPP

-551 IQAAFE
+551 IQSAFE
-557 KMLKGRTSFIVAHR
+557 KLLKGRTSFIVAHR

-584 NNGNIVEQGNH
+584 DKGHIIEQGNH
-595 NELLSKNGFYS
+595 EELLSKKGFYYN
-606 KLYNSQFEKS
+606 LYHSQFEKS

>member
-1 MKHIRK
+1 MKYK
-7 SAALSFQKQSLKK
+7 
-20 INFIIAGGEKV
+20 N
-31 KAKIEN
+31 EN
-37 SQNTKEIIKKLFKY
+37 SQNTKEIIRKLFKY
-51 IRPYRRYLITALILS
+51 ILPYKYYLISALILS
-66 VITVAFTLLA
+66 VITVAFTLLT
-76 PILMGN
+76 PILLGN
-82 GIDLIISKGNVNFQK
+82 GIDLIISKGNVDFAG
-97 LKSIIVLIILV
+97 LKAIILKIIAAV
-108 IAITAIAQW
+108 AITAISQW
-117 LMNLCTNKLTYNT
+117 LMNLCTNRLTFCT

-135 LDAFAKL
+135 LDAFEKL
-142 EKVPVSYVDN
+142 EKVPISFVDN
-152 SSQGDLISRIVTD
+152 SSQGDMISRIVTD
-165 IDLVSDGLLMGF
+165 IDLISDGLLMGF
-177 TQLFSGV
+177 TQLFSGI
-184 ITILATIG
+184 ITIFATIG

-197 NLKIALIVIIITPLS
+197 NIKITLIVVLITPLS
-212 FFVASFVAKRTFN
+212 FFVASFVAKRTFS

-246 GQKIVKAYN
+246 GQKTVKAYSH
-255 YENESTK
+255 EEESK
-262 RFEKINSELETVG
+262 AEFEKINKELEAVG
-275 VKALFFSAITNP
+275 VKALFFSSITNP
-287 ATRFINGLVY
+287 STRFINGLVY
-297 SGVGIFGAISAIGGY
+297 SGVGIFGAVSAISGN

-354 IIEADE
+354 IIESDE
-360 EQSDDGLHTLEK
+360 EENDDCLYSLNEI
-372 VDGTLSLKDVSFS
+372 DGTLSLDDVSFS
-385 YTPDRPLI
+385 YTPDKPLI
-393 ENLNLDVRRGE
+393 EDLNLDVKKGQ

-437 EKNIKEITRHS
+437 GKNIKEVKRKS
-448 LRHSFGMVL
+448 LRQSFGMVL

-477 ASDEEIITAAKN
+477 ATDEEIILAAKN

-495 IQRLPKGY
+495 IQRLPHGY
-503 DTVVSDDSENLSS
+503 DTIVSDDSENLSS

-522 CIARVMLTLPP
+522 CIARVMLILPP

-551 IQAAFE
+551 IQSAFE
-557 KMLKGRTSFIVAHR
+557 KLLKGRTSFIVAHR

-584 NNGNIVEQGNH
+584 DKGHIIEQGNH
-595 NELLSKNGFYS
+595 KELLSKKGFYYN
-606 KLYNSQFEKS
+606 LYHSQFEKS

>member
-1 MKHIRK
+1 MKYK
-7 SAALSFQKQSLKK
+7 
-20 INFIIAGGEKV
+20 N
-31 KAKIEN
+31 EN
-37 SQNTKEIIKKLFKY
+37 SQNTKEIIRKLFKY
-51 IRPYRRYLITALILS
+51 ILPYKYYLISALILS
-66 VITVAFTLLA
+66 VITVAFTLLT
-76 PILMGN
+76 PILLGN
-82 GIDLIISKGNVNFQK
+82 GIDLIISKGNVDFAG
-97 LKSIIVLIILV
+97 LKAIILKIIAAV
-108 IAITAIAQW
+108 AITAISQW
-117 LMNLCTNKLTYNT
+117 LMNLCTNRLTFCT

-135 LDAFAKL
+135 LDAFEKL
-142 EKVPVSYVDN
+142 EKVPISFVDN
-152 SSQGDLISRIVTD
+152 SSQGDMISRIVTD
-165 IDLVSDGLLMGF
+165 IDLISDGLLMGF
-177 TQLFSGV
+177 TQLFSGI
-184 ITILATIG
+184 ITIFATIG

-197 NLKIALIVIIITPLS
+197 NIKITLIVVLITPLS
-212 FFVASFVAKRTFN
+212 FFVASFVAKRTFS

-246 GQKIVKAYN
+246 GQKTVKAYSH
-255 YENESTK
+255 EEESK
-262 RFEKINSELETVG
+262 AEFEKINKELEAVG
-275 VKALFFSAITNP
+275 VKALFFSSITNP
-287 ATRFINGLVY
+287 STRFINGLVY
-297 SGVGIFGAISAIGGY
+297 SGVGIFGAVSAISGN

-354 IIEADE
+354 IIESDE
-360 EQSDDGLHTLEK
+360 EENDDCLYSLNEI
-372 VDGTLSLKDVSFS
+372 DGTLSLDDVSFS
-385 YTPDRPLI
+385 YTPDKPLI
-393 ENLNLDVRRGE
+393 EDLNLDVKKGQ

-437 EKNIKEITRHS
+437 GKNIKEVKRKS
-448 LRHSFGMVL
+448 LRQSFGMVL

-470 IAFGKPN
+470 IAFGKPD
-477 ASDEEIITAAKN
+477 ATDEEIILAAKN

-495 IQRLPKGY
+495 IQRLPQGY
-503 DTVVSDDSENLSS
+503 DTIVSDDSENLSS

-522 CIARVMLTLPP
+522 CIARVMLILPP

-551 IQAAFE
+551 IQSAFE

-584 NNGNIVEQGNH
+584 DKGHIIEQGNH
-595 NELLSKNGFYS
+595 EELLSKKGFYYN
-606 KLYNSQFEKS
+606 LYHSQFEKS

>member
-1 MKHIRK
+1 M
-7 SAALSFQKQSLKK
+7 
-20 INFIIAGGEKV
+20 

-37 SQNTKEIIKKLFKY
+37 SQNTKEIVKKLFKY

-66 VITVAFTLLA
+66 VVTVAFTLLA

-97 LKSIIVLIILV
+97 LKRIIVLIILV

-197 NLKIALIVIIITPLS
+197 NFKIALIVIVITPLS

-255 YENESTK
+255 YENQSKK
-262 RFEKINSELETVG
+262 RFEKINGELEIVG

-297 SGVGIFGAISAIGGY
+297 SGVGIFGAIFAIGGY

-360 EQSDDGLHTLEK
+360 EQSDNGLYTLEK
-372 VDGTLSLKDVSFS
+372 IDGTLSLKDVSFS

-393 ENLNLDVRRGE
+393 ENLNLEVRKGE

-428 VTDGNIKIS
+428 VTGGDIEIS
-437 EKNIKEITRHS
+437 GKNIKEITRHS
-448 LRHSFGMVL
+448 LRQSFGMVL

-551 IQAAFE
+551 IQSAFE

-606 KLYNSQFEKS
+606 KLYNSQFERS

>member
-1 MKHIRK
+1 MKYK
-7 SAALSFQKQSLKK
+7 
-20 INFIIAGGEKV
+20 N
-31 KAKIEN
+31 EN
-37 SQNTKEIIKKLFKY
+37 SQNTKEIIRKLFKY
-51 IRPYRRYLITALILS
+51 ILPYKYYLISALILS
-66 VITVAFTLLA
+66 VITVAFTLLT
-76 PILMGN
+76 PILLGN
-82 GIDLIISKGNVNFQK
+82 GIDLIISKGNVDFAG
-97 LKSIIVLIILV
+97 LKAIILKIIAAV
-108 IAITAIAQW
+108 AITAISQW
-117 LMNLCTNKLTYNT
+117 LMNLCTNRLTFCT

-135 LDAFAKL
+135 LDAFEKL
-142 EKVPVSYVDN
+142 EKVPISFVDN
-152 SSQGDLISRIVTD
+152 SSQGDMISRIVTD
-165 IDLVSDGLLMGF
+165 IDLISDGLLMGF
-177 TQLFSGV
+177 TQLFSGI
-184 ITILATIG
+184 ITIFATIG

-197 NLKIALIVIIITPLS
+197 NIKITLIVVLITPLS
-212 FFVASFVAKRTFN
+212 FFVASFVAKRTFS

-246 GQKIVKAYN
+246 GQKTVKAYSH
-255 YENESTK
+255 EEESK
-262 RFEKINSELETVG
+262 AEFEKINKELEAVG
-275 VKALFFSAITNP
+275 VKALFFSSITNP
-287 ATRFINGLVY
+287 STRFINGLVY
-297 SGVGIFGAISAIGGY
+297 SGVGIFGAVSAISGN

-354 IIEADE
+354 IIESDE
-360 EQSDDGLHTLEK
+360 EENDDCLYSLNEI
-372 VDGTLSLKDVSFS
+372 DGTLSLDDVSFS
-385 YTPDRPLI
+385 YTPDKPLI
-393 ENLNLDVRRGE
+393 KDLNLDVKKGQ

-437 EKNIKEITRHS
+437 GKNIKEVKRKS
-448 LRHSFGMVL
+448 LRQSFGMVL

-470 IAFGKPN
+470 IAFGKPD
-477 ASDEEIITAAKN
+477 ATDEEIILAAKN

-495 IQRLPKGY
+495 IQRLPHGY
-503 DTVVSDDSENLSS
+503 DTIVSDDSENLSS

-522 CIARVMLTLPP
+522 CIARVMLILPP

-551 IQAAFE
+551 IQSAFE

-584 NNGNIVEQGNH
+584 DKGHIIEQGNH
-595 NELLSKNGFYS
+595 EELLSKKGFYYN
-606 KLYNSQFEKS
+606 LYHSQFEKS

>member
-82 GIDLIISKGNVNFQK
+82 GIDLIVSKGNVNFQK
-97 LKSIIVLIILV
+97 LKRIIVLIILV

-551 IQAAFE
+551 IQSAFE

>member
-1 MKHIRK
+1 M
-7 SAALSFQKQSLKK
+7 
-20 INFIIAGGEKV
+20 

-37 SQNTKEIIKKLFKY
+37 SQNTKEIVKKLFKY
-51 IRPYRRYLITALILS
+51 IRPYRLYLITALILS

-97 LKSIIVLIILV
+97 LKRIIVLIILV

-197 NLKIALIVIIITPLS
+197 NYKIALIVIVITPLS

-255 YENESTK
+255 YENESMK
-262 RFEKINSELETVG
+262 RFEKINGELETVG

-360 EQSDDGLHTLEK
+360 EQSDNGLYTLEK
-372 VDGTLSLKDVSFS
+372 IDGTLSLKDVSFS

-393 ENLNLDVRRGE
+393 KNLNLDVRKGE

-428 VTDGNIKIS
+428 VTGGDIEIS
-437 EKNIKEITRHS
+437 GKNIKEITRHS
-448 LRHSFGMVL
+448 LRQSFGMVL

-551 IQAAFE
+551 IQSAFE